1 MVNFRN
7 AKFITAFSAKSKPME
22 DRFIE
27 VAFAGRSNAG
37 KSSSLNA
44 LTGQKKLARTSSKPG
59 RTQQINFFGLD
70 DKRFLVDLPGYGYA
84 AVSKTLKEEWQG
96 LMEGFLRSRQSLRGV
111 VIIMDI
117 RHPLKDSDIQMIEWC
132 DERALAMHLVLTK
145 SDKIKKNK
153 INQQL
158 FSVQKAVKDIQT
170 EITVQVF
177 SSETKQGLPELKSKL
192 TEWMKASS

>member
-1 MVNFRN
+1 MLNFRK
-7 AKFITAFSAKSKPME
+7 AKFVTAFSASSKPPE

-59 RTQQINFFGLD
+59 RTQQINFFGID
-70 DKRFLVDLPGYGYA
+70 EKRFLVDLPGYGYA
-84 AVSKTLKEEWQG
+84 AVSKTLKQEWQG

-117 RHPLKDSDIQMIEWC
+117 RHPLKESDCQMIEWC
-132 DERALAMHLVLTK
+132 DERNLPMHLVLTK
-145 SDKIKKNK
+145 ADKIKKNK
-153 INQQL
+153 VNQTL
-158 FSVQKAVKDIQT
+158 FSVQKDVKEVQT
-170 EITVQVF
+170 PISVQVF
-177 SSETKQGLPELKSKL
+177 SSETKLGLPELKAKL
-192 TEWMKASS
+192 SEWMKG

>member
-7 AKFITAFSAKSKPME
+7 AKFVTAFSAQSKPPE

-84 AVSKTLKEEWQG
+84 AVSKTLKQEWQG

-117 RHPLKDSDIQMIEWC
+117 RHPLKDSDQQMIEWC
-132 DERALAMHLVLTK
+132 NERALKMHLVLTK
-145 SDKIKKNK
+145 ADKIKKNK
-153 INQQL
+153 INQTL
-158 FSVQKAVKDIQT
+158 FAVQKSVK
-170 EITVQVF
+170 EIETDVTVQVF
-177 SSETKQGLPELKSKL
+177 SSETKLGMPELKAKL
-192 TEWMKASS
+192 SSWMA

>member
-1 MVNFRN
+1 MLNFRK
-7 AKFITAFSAKSKPME
+7 AKFVTAFSASSKPPE

-59 RTQQINFFGLD
+59 RTQQINFFGID

-84 AVSKTLKEEWQG
+84 AVSKTLKQEWQG
-96 LMEGFLRSRQSLRGV
+96 LMEGFLRSRQSLKGV

-117 RHPLKDSDIQMIEWC
+117 RHPLKESDCQMIEWC
-132 DERALAMHLVLTK
+132 DERALPMHLVLTK
-145 SDKIKKNK
+145 ADKIKKNK
-153 INQQL
+153 INQTL
-158 FSVQKAVKDIQT
+158 FSVQKDVKEVQT
-170 EITVQVF
+170 PITVQVF
-177 SSETKQGLPELKSKL
+177 SSETKLGLPELKAKL
-192 TEWMKASS
+192 SEWMKE

>member
-1 MVNFRN
+1 MINFRN
-7 AKFITAFSAKSKPME
+7 AKFVTAFSAKSKPPE

-84 AVSKTLKEEWQG
+84 AVSKTLKQEWQG

-132 DERALAMHLVLTK
+132 DERALPMHLVLTK
-145 SDKIKKNK
+145 ADKIKKNK
-153 INQQL
+153 INQTL
-158 FSVQKAVKDIQT
+158 FAVRKDVEPVQT

-177 SSETKQGLPELKSKL
+177 SSETKLGLSELKSKL
-192 TEWMKASS
+192 SSWMES

>member
-1 MVNFRN
+1 MINFRS
-7 AKFITAFSAKSKPME
+7 AKFVTAFSAKSKPPE

-84 AVSKTLKEEWQG
+84 AVSKTLKQEWQG

-132 DERALAMHLVLTK
+132 DERALPMHLVLTK
-145 SDKIKKNK
+145 ADKIKKNK
-153 INQQL
+153 INQTL
-158 FSVQKAVKDIQT
+158 FAVRKDVQDVKT

-177 SSETKQGLPELKSKL
+177 SSETKLGLPELKSRL
-192 TEWMKASS
+192 SSWMES

>member
-1 MVNFRN
+1 MVNFRQ
-7 AKFITAFSAKSKPME
+7 AKFVTAFSAKSKPPE

-37 KSSSLNA
+37 KSSSLNV
-44 LTGQKKLARTSSKPG
+44 LTDQKKLARTSSKPG

-96 LMEGFLRSRQSLRGV
+96 LMEGFLRSRQSLKGV

-117 RHPLKDSDIQMIEWC
+117 RHPLKESDIQMIEWC
-132 DERALAMHLVLTK
+132 DERGLPMHLVLTK
-145 SDKIKKNK
+145 ADKIKKNK
-153 INQQL
+153 INQSL
-158 FSVQKAVKDIQT
+158 FSVQKAIKDIKT
-170 EITVQVF
+170 EISCQVF
-177 SSETKQGLPELKSKL
+177 SAETKLGLSELKVKL
-192 TEWMKASS
+192 RGWME

>member
-1 MVNFRN
+1 MKNIKQ
-7 AKFITAFSAKSKPME
+7 AKFVTAYSASSKPPE

-44 LTGQKKLARTSSKPG
+44 LTGQNKLAKTSSKPG

-84 AVSKTLKEEWQG
+84 AVSKSLKEEWQG
-96 LMEGFLRSRQSLRGV
+96 LMENFLRGRQSLKGV

-117 RHPLKDSDIQMIEWC
+117 RHPLKDNDIQMIEWC
-132 DERALAMHLVLTK
+132 NERSLEMHIVLTK
-145 SDKIKKNK
+145 ADKLKKNQ
-153 INQQL
+153 INKSL
-158 FSVQKAVKDIQT
+158 FMVQKYVANIET
-170 EITVQVF
+170 EISVQVF
-177 SSETKQGLPELKSKL
+177 SSNTNLGLNELRQKISN
-192 TEWMKASS
+192 WMEN

>member
-1 MVNFRN
+1 MVNFRK
-7 AKFITAFSAKSKPME
+7 AKFITAFSAKSKPPE

-132 DERALAMHLVLTK
+132 DERNLSMHLVLTK
-145 SDKIKKNK
+145 ADKIKKNK
-153 INQQL
+153 INQAL
-158 FSVQKAVKDIQT
+158 FSVQKAVENIKT
-170 EITVQVF
+170 CITVQVF
-177 SSETKQGLPELKSKL
+177 SSETKLGLPELKAKL
-192 TEWMKASS
+192 SDWMKS

>member
-1 MVNFRN
+1 MLNFN
-7 AKFITAFSAKSKPME
+7 KAKFTTAFSAKSKPPE

-37 KSSSLNA
+37 KSSSLNT

-59 RTQQINFFGLD
+59 RTQQINFFGID

-84 AVSKTLKEEWQG
+84 AVSKSLKQEWQG

-117 RHPLKDSDIQMIEWC
+117 RHPLKENDIQMIEWC
-132 DERALAMHLVLTK
+132 DERALPMHLVLTK
-145 SDKIKKNK
+145 ADKLKKNK
-153 INQQL
+153 INQTL
-158 FSVQKAVKDIQT
+158 FSVQKSVSDIKT
-170 EITVQVF
+170 DISVQVF
-177 SSETKQGLPELKSKL
+177 SSETRLGLPELKSKISN
-192 TEWMKASS
+192 WMKA

>member
-1 MVNFRN
+1 MINFRN
-7 AKFITAFSAKSKPME
+7 AKFVTAFSASSKPPE
-22 DRFIE
+22 DKFIE

-84 AVSKTLKEEWQG
+84 AVSKSLKQEWQG

-117 RHPLKDSDIQMIEWC
+117 RHPLKDSDKQMIEWC
-132 DERALAMHLVLTK
+132 DERALPMHLVLTK
-145 SDKIKKNK
+145 ADKIKKNK
-153 INQQL
+153 VNQTL
-158 FSVQKAVKDIQT
+158 FAVQKEVKIFDT
-170 EITVQVF
+170 SITVQVF
-177 SSETKQGLPELKSKL
+177 SSETKLGMPELKAKL
-192 TEWMKASS
+192 SDWMK

>member
-1 MVNFRN
+1 MINFKN
-7 AKFITAFSAKSKPME
+7 AKFSTAFSANSKPPE

-37 KSSSLNA
+37 KSSSLNT

-84 AVSKTLKEEWQG
+84 AVSKSLKEEWQG

-117 RHPLKDSDIQMIEWC
+117 RHPLKDNDIQMIEWC
-132 DERALAMHLVLTK
+132 DERALPMHIVLTK
-145 SDKIKKNK
+145 ADKLKKNK
-153 INQQL
+153 INQTL
-158 FSVQKAVKDIQT
+158 FAVKKEIQDVKTDIS
-170 EITVQVF
+170 VQVF
-177 SSETKQGLPELKSKL
+177 SSETSLGLPELRAKL
-192 TEWMKASS
+192 DEWMRE

>member
-1 MVNFRN
+1 MINFKQ
-7 AKFITAFSAKSKPME
+7 AKFVTAYSASSKPPE

-44 LTGQKKLARTSSKPG
+44 LTGQNKLAKTSSKPG

-84 AVSKTLKEEWQG
+84 AVSKSLKEEWQG
-96 LMEGFLRSRQSLRGV
+96 LMENFLRGRQSLKGV

-117 RHPLKDSDIQMIEWC
+117 RHPLKDNDIQMIEWC
-132 DERALAMHLVLTK
+132 NERSLEMHIVLTK
-145 SDKIKKNK
+145 ADKLKKNQ
-153 INQQL
+153 INKSL
-158 FSVQKAVKDIQT
+158 FMVQKYVANIET
-170 EITVQVF
+170 EISVQVF
-177 SSETKQGLPELKSKL
+177 SSNTNLGLNELRQKISN
-192 TEWMKASS
+192 WMEN

>member
-7 AKFITAFSAKSKPME
+7 AKFKTAFSANSTPPE

-37 KSSSLNA
+37 KSSSLNT

-59 RTQQINFFGLD
+59 RTQQINFFGID

-117 RHPLKDSDIQMIEWC
+117 RHPLKDNDIQMIEWC
-132 DERALAMHLVLTK
+132 DERSLPMHLVLTK
-145 SDKIKKNK
+145 ADKLKKNK
-153 INQQL
+153 INQTL
-158 FSVQKAVKDIQT
+158 FSVQKSVENIKT
-170 EITVQVF
+170 EITAQVF
-177 SSETKQGLPELKSKL
+177 SSETSLGLSELKAKINTWMSK
-192 TEWMKASS
+192 

>member
-1 MVNFRN
+1 MINFRS
-7 AKFITAFSAKSKPME
+7 AKFVTAFSASSKPPE
-22 DRFIE
+22 DKFIE

-37 KSSSLNA
+37 KSSSLNT

-84 AVSKTLKEEWQG
+84 AVSKTLKQEWQG

-117 RHPLKDSDIQMIEWC
+117 RHPLKDSDRQMIEWC
-132 DERALAMHLVLTK
+132 RERNLAMHLVLTK
-145 SDKIKKNK
+145 ADKIKKNK
-153 INQQL
+153 VNQTL
-158 FSVQKAVKDIQT
+158 FAVKKDVKNYET
-170 EITVQVF
+170 DITVQVF
-177 SSETKQGLPELKSKL
+177 SSETREGLPELKSKL
-192 TEWMKASS
+192 SEWMA

>member
-7 AKFITAFSAKSKPME
+7 AKFITAFSAKSKPPE

-44 LTGQKKLARTSSKPG
+44 LTGQNKLARTSSKPG
-59 RTQQINFFGLD
+59 RTQQINFFGID
-70 DKRFLVDLPGYGYA
+70 EKRFLVDLPGYGYA
-84 AVSKTLKEEWQG
+84 AVSKSLKEEWQG

-117 RHPLKDSDIQMIEWC
+117 RHPLKENDIQMIEWC
-132 DERALAMHLVLTK
+132 DERALKMHLVLTK
-145 SDKIKKNK
+145 ADKLKKNK
-153 INQQL
+153 INQTL
-158 FSVQKAVKDIQT
+158 FAVQKDVKDITT
-170 EITVQVF
+170 EITVQAF
-177 SSETKQGLPELKSKL
+177 SAETKLGLSELKAKL
-192 TEWMKASS
+192 NEWMIN

>member
-7 AKFITAFSAKSKPME
+7 AKFTTAFSAKSKPPE

-84 AVSKTLKEEWQG
+84 AVSKSLKEEWQG

-132 DERALAMHLVLTK
+132 DERSLPMHLVLTK
-145 SDKIKKNK
+145 ADKIKKNK
-153 INQQL
+153 VNQTL
-158 FSVQKAVKDIQT
+158 FAVQKDVKDVQT
-170 EITVQVF
+170 EISVQVF
-177 SSETKQGLPELKSKL
+177 SSETKLGLSELKVKL
-192 TEWMKASS
+192 TDWMKA

>member
-1 MVNFRN
+1 MVNFRK
-7 AKFITAFSAKSKPME
+7 AKFITAFSAQSKPPE

-84 AVSKTLKEEWQG
+84 AVSKTLKAEWQG

-132 DERALAMHLVLTK
+132 DERKLPMHLVLTK
-145 SDKIKKNK
+145 ADKIKKNK
-153 INQQL
+153 VNQAL
-158 FSVQKAVKDIQT
+158 FAVQKAVKDIET
-170 EITVQVF
+170 EITSQVF
-177 SSETKQGLPELKSKL
+177 SSETKLGLPELKGKI
-192 TEWMKASS
+192 TNWMAS

>member
-1 MVNFRN
+1 MVNFKS
-7 AKFITAFSAKSKPME
+7 AKFITAYSASSNPPE

-59 RTQQINFFGLD
+59 RTQQINFFGID
-70 DKRFLVDLPGYGYA
+70 AKKFLVDLPGYGYA
-84 AVSKTLKEEWQG
+84 AVSKTLKQEWQG

-117 RHPLKDSDIQMIEWC
+117 RHPLKESDIQMIEWC
-132 DERALAMHLVLTK
+132 DERNLKMHLVLTK
-145 SDKIKKNK
+145 ADKLKKNK
-153 INQQL
+153 INQTL
-158 FSVQKAVKDIQT
+158 ASVKSEVKDIKT
-170 EITVQVF
+170 EVSVQAF
-177 SSETKQGLPELKSKL
+177 SSETKLGIQELKAKISQ
-192 TEWMKASS
+192 WMLA

>member
-7 AKFITAFSAKSKPME
+7 AKFITAFSAKSKPPE

-153 INQQL
+153 INQTL
-158 FSVQKAVKDIQT
+158 FSVQKSVKDIQT
-170 EITVQVF
+170 EISVQVF
-177 SSETKQGLPELKSKL
+177 SSETKQGLPELKGKL
-192 TEWMKASS
+192 TEWMKS

>member
-1 MVNFRN
+1 MLNFKN
-7 AKFITAFSAKSKPME
+7 AKFVTAFSASSKPPE

-44 LTGQKKLARTSSKPG
+44 LTGQNKLAKTSSKPG
-59 RTQQINFFGLD
+59 RTQQINFFGID
-70 DKRFLVDLPGYGYA
+70 EKRFLVDLPGYGYA

-117 RHPLKDSDIQMIEWC
+117 RHPLKDNDCQMIEWC
-132 DERALAMHLVLTK
+132 DERALPMHIVLTK
-145 SDKIKKNK
+145 ADKLKKNQ
-153 INQQL
+153 INKTL
-158 FSVQKAVKDIQT
+158 FAVQKSVQDIKT

-177 SSETKQGLPELKSKL
+177 SSETKVGLPELRAKL
-192 TEWMKASS
+192 NTWMNS